1 MAKKSRSLLK
11 ILLSIII
18 FLVLSV
24 LVVGV
29 VLINL
34 TPKQLKLDSIKINNT
49 TIGELGLGKVKL
61 INIYSGFKSLS
72 KTKESSIVANGFN
85 EQTEKSNA
93 DVNFDNSSVNRS
105 ENYTSILYSPV
116 YYDDVY
122 LIEFNDKTLA
132 FILNDI
138 IINSVDDS
146 NIDFLQK
153 ANIQLKELS
162 INQID
167 SNYSLHVVCKMDIT
181 EHAKSIKKDL
191 GFLKNIISIP
201 NVLYLV
207 CDYDIAVSSDG
218 VLQLTGNS
226 ITINGIDKPVNNA
239 ILEIATKQVS
249 NDALTTDILDKISYL
264 IENVINN
271 LGSVGSARVNDY
283 NVVEGGIFYGVEGL
297 AKNKLY
303 IITNQ

>member
-226 ITINGIDKPVNNA
+226 ITINGKDKPVNNA